1 MFIISLKGGYQMSS
15 NETNAAGTVINDNA
29 VERQLEQQKKRYL
42 SPKEFAAYI
51 VSGFGDKNW
60 ETFNGSNSFFFNTT
74 FLNADPVVLSL
85 SSSVCAIADTFDNA
99 ISGPIIDRTRTRWG
113 RVRPYL
119 ILTLP
124 IWLFSALSPWLL
136 PGGMSQTAIFI
147 WFLVISYIGS
157 IAGSFYN
164 PCYTALLYNLTP
176 NINERHK
183 LIATDTYIDLLG
195 VWLPS
200 LFPFLVDY
208 LPRDIPTR
216 IIYMGGA
223 FFFIAGVVVFRSIG
237 FFTLKERMP
246 LASRD
251 EMNSVSIWKS
261 VKQVATC
268 RPMWVLVI
276 KNFFGFGKGVGNS
289 VANYFWL
296 NCTGK
301 ISNGSIIGLFTGL
314 PSYFVLPFAPK
325 LTKKMGLK
333 NLASFSYAFCGIT
346 YIIMYLIGY
355 KPFGNGLMNMVYLTI
370 MLTIAGALNSIQR
383 YCSTALQG
391 DVYDYVEW
399 KTGIRNE
406 GMITAAMGYITL
418 ITNNIANILSGV
430 IIKSIHYVP
439 LLNAYGVVIPQTDQ
453 KMLAGIWTIFA
464 LAPGIGRL
472 AKAITLQFFNV
483 HGKTKDRMMVE
494 LAEIRAAKVVDTG
507 EADGNQGLE
516 E

>member
-1 MFIISLKGGYQMSS
+1 MSS
-15 NETNAAGTVINDNA
+15 NETSAAGTVVNDNA

-216 IIYMGGA
+216 TIYMGGA
-223 FFFIAGVVVFRSIG
+223 FFFIAWVIVFRSIG

-251 EMNSVSIWKS
+251 EMNNVSIWQS

-276 KNFFGFGKGVGNS
+276 KNFFGVGKGVGTS
-289 VANYFWL
+289 VENYF
-296 NCTGK
+296 
-301 ISNGSIIGLFTGL
+301 
-314 PSYFVLPFAPK
+314 
-325 LTKKMGLK
+325 
-333 NLASFSYAFCGIT
+333 
-346 YIIMYLIGY
+346 
-355 KPFGNGLMNMVYLTI
+355 
-370 MLTIAGALNSIQR
+370 
-383 YCSTALQG
+383 
-391 DVYDYVEW
+391 
-399 KTGIRNE
+399 
-406 GMITAAMGYITL
+406 
-418 ITNNIANILSGV
+418 
-430 IIKSIHYVP
+430 
-439 LLNAYGVVIPQTDQ
+439 
-453 KMLAGIWTIFA
+453 
-464 LAPGIGRL
+464 
-472 AKAITLQFFNV
+472 
-483 HGKTKDRMMVE
+483 
-494 LAEIRAAKVVDTG
+494 
-507 EADGNQGLE
+507 
-516 E
+516 